1 MIVSG
6 AGEVDGVL
14 IPALFL
20 LNFPEEE
27 LWRDTALM
35 VGGYEMSSFLG
46 AEGRSAV

>member
-1 MIVSG
+1 MIASG

-20 LNFPEEE
+20 LNIPEKE
-27 LWRDTALM
+27 LSLDTALM
-35 VGGYEMSSFLG
+35 EGGYEMSSFLG